1 MREIFYDG
9 LRTLNNIKSNIKN
22 GMKPM
27 TNVEKN
33 WLSEINALNVDVR
46 WMNVILEVFVDD
58 DVMIQLP

>member
-1 MREIFYDG
+1 LREIFYD
-9 LRTLNNIKSNIKN
+9 LLLTLNNIKSNIKN